1 MPNFSGIIN
10 PYLTAPNGG
19 FSLVELLVSAALLFI
34 LAAGFIPLLTNSYS
48 GIFLAGEKNKSA
60 NLAQGEIEKLFSTG
74 TTDDADILAI
84 SFVDGMNITTI
95 EVPGRKISVE
105 KGSGD
110 NKVTY
115 SVFIPKR

>member
-1 MPNFSGIIN
+1 MLKQRKKIH
-10 PYLTAPNGG
+10 NGG